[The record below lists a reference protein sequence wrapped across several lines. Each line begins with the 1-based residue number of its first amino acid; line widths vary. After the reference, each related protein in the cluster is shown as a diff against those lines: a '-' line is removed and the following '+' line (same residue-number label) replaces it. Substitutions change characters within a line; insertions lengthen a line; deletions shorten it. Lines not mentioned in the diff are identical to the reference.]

1 MKQDEEMMML
11 KDMVKSTALQIKVKD
26 GELKRVRNRGS
37 SQTMPGSPN
46 STRKANQSTLLPSI
60 RGVDT
65 STDYESQR
73 LDKLSEL
80 SSKFKIQQMR
90 GRFIERG
97 IQTGGG
103 GAKHAQT
110 QCTPAV
116 TNKDF
121 GAQSDGVKF
130 MDK

>member
-80 SSKFKIQQMR
+80 SSKFKI
-90 GRFIERG
+90 
-97 IQTGGG
+97 
-103 GAKHAQT
+103 
-110 QCTPAV
+110 
-116 TNKDF
+116 
-121 GAQSDGVKF
+121 
-130 MDK
+130 